1 MNLKFNLQYL
11 RQKRNQAFGWINA
24 TQFLG
29 ALNDNV
35 FKALIQMFLIAKL
48 PDARGNTLAIATI
61 LFSLPYIFFTPY
73 AGFIADRFSKKNVTV
88 ILKYAELV
96 IMLLSCF
103 AFLIGSRFMLFAL
116 LFLMS
121 AQSALFSP
129 TKYGIL
135 PEIVAEE
142 KLTRAN
148 GLLVM
153 MSFIAIILGT
163 VIAPGLSVVT
173 NSWFEIQDNAYGLAA
188 VVCVLIAILGVV
200 TSHQVWNTRPANPTV
215 SADYFFLRQL
225 WRTFKWVRK
234 DGNLLAAVLATG
246 FFSMLAGFMQI
257 NLIDY
262 GMSCLG
268 LDEKHSSFMFFYS
281 AIGIAVGAFSA
292 GQLSKR
298 NIEFALIPIGSFL
311 ILVSLLVLGFITTPQ
326 YIVPVCIFIFT
337 AGLGA
342 GLFIVPLDTFIQIA
356 MPTKTR
362 GEGLALNSFISWV
375 GIAFAGVFM
384 YIFNKISLPPNGGFL
399 FFVIPAGI
407 LFIFGNHFLKDFF
420 FRFCATFIVRLIY
433 RVRTIG
439 VENVP
444 LQGPA
449 VLIVNNASYMDSLL
463 LCATTR
469 RRIRF
474 LMSRDIYNRWRWCRP
489 IFRMYGVIPVDD
501 RSSPRQVAMA
511 IREARKAL
519 DEGFMVCVFAEGGIT
534 RTGTIRAFKSG
545 YARIVKG
552 SNYPIIPVYLGGSW
566 GTIYHYY
573 QGQLV
578 RKWFRMSLQRYR
590 VTVMFGKP
598 MPSTTDAFHVRRA
611 VMELSCDYFNSRKD
625 EHRSLAKSFITE
637 VRRNWFGQA
646 ADDTLGMKV
655 TYGKALIASIA
666 LARAISPKVK
676 DDKHIGILLPTSC
689 AGMIAN
695 ITAALLGRSAVNLNF
710 TTSKQAF
717 AHSINQCGMHVIIT
731 SRKFVERFPQY
742 EIEESKLVYIEDI
755 LRGLTTKTKLQCALA
770 AAFYPLKWM
779 VPATAKTTA
788 DDVAM
793 ILFSSGSTGEPKGVM
808 LSQHNVISMIESLR
822 MMLATTPEDH
832 ICGTLPLFHSFG
844 IMGCIWYPLLK
855 HVRVTMHPNPLDAQA
870 VVDIVRDKKSTM
882 IFGTP
887 TFLSIYA
894 RKATR
899 EDFKTLRFIL
909 AGAEKLK
916 ESLIKTYEE
925 KYGVRPYEAYGVT
938 ELSPGIA
945 VSVPHGTG
953 GGIVQEGW
961 KTGRVGLP
969 CPGIAMKVLDPDTGE
984 EMAPGEPGLLY
995 LKGPNVMLGYLQRE
1009 DLTSEVLKDGW
1020 YCTGDI
1026 AFIDEDGFVGLT
1038 DRLSRFSKIAGEMV
1052 PHVGVEEAL
1061 LNVTGLSGQVL
1072 AVTGVP
1078 DERKG
1083 EKLVVL
1089 YTPECGDAQWLYE
1102 ALDSAE
1108 IPNLWKPAKTE
1119 YYPVESIPLLGTGKV
1134 DLSGVKK
1141 LAISIVENKKME
1153 K

>member
-1 MNLKFNLQYL
+1 MSFKFNLKSL
-11 RQKRNQAFGWINA
+11 RQKRERAFGWINA

-29 ALNDNV
+29 ALNDNI
-35 FKALIQMFLIAKL
+35 FKQLIQMFLIAIMPETK
-48 PDARGNTLAIATI
+48 GGTLAFATM
-61 LFSLPYIFFTPY
+61 LFALPYIFLTPY
-73 AGFIADRFSKKNVTV
+73 AGFIADKFSKKYITV
-88 ILKYAELV
+88 VLKYAELV
-96 IMLLSCF
+96 IMVLSCV
-103 AFLIGSRFMLFAL
+103 AFLLGSRIMLFTL
-116 LFLMS
+116 LFMMS
-121 AQSALFSP
+121 AQSALFAP
-129 TKYGIL
+129 AKYGIV
-135 PEIVAEE
+135 PELVS
-142 KLTRAN
+142 KDRLSMAN

-153 MSFIAIILGT
+153 MTFMATILGT
-163 VIAPGLSVVT
+163 AIAPGLSYLT
-173 NSWFEIQDNAYGLAA
+173 NNIFVSNDEFAYGLASIA
-188 VVCVLIAILGVV
+188 CVIIAIAGVL
-200 TSHQVWNTRPANPTV
+200 TSHQVWSTRPANPDV
-215 SADYFFLRQL
+215 LPDYFFLRKL
-225 WRTFKWVRK
+225 WHTFSWVKK
-234 DGNLLAAVLATG
+234 DRDLCMAIIATG
-246 FFSMLAGFMQI
+246 LFSLIAGFMQI
-257 NLIDY
+257 NLVNY
-262 GMSCLG
+262 GMECLKF
-268 LDEKHSSFMFFYS
+268 DEKLSSFMFFFS
-281 AIGIAVGAFSA
+281 AFGIAVSA
-292 GQLSKR
+292 YLAGRLSKR
-298 NIEFALIPIGSFL
+298 NIEFAFIPLGSFFMMA
-311 ILVSLLVLGFITTPQ
+311 SLYLLGKFGSPDTIIFVGFI
-326 YIVPVCIFIFT
+326 IFV
-337 AGLGA
+337 AGVGA
-342 GLFIVPLDTFIQIA
+342 GMFLVPLDTFIQITL
-356 MPTKTR
+356 PIKRR
-362 GEGLALNSFISWV
+362 GEGLALNSFFSWCGV
-375 GIAFAGVFM
+375 ALAGICMFVFDKLGV
-384 YIFNKISLPPNGGFL
+384 PPNLGFL
-399 FFVIPAGI
+399 YFVIPASI
-407 LFIFGNHFLKDFF
+407 LFIFGLHFLKDFL
-420 FRFCATFIVRLIY
+420 FRFFVTIIVKLLY
-433 RVRTIG
+433 KVRTIG
-439 VENVP
+439 IENVP
-444 LQGPA
+444 IQGPA
-449 VLIVNNASYMDSLL
+449 VLIVNYASYMDSLL

-474 LMSRDIYNRWRWCRP
+474 LMSRDIYERWRWCRP
-489 IFRMYGVIPVDD
+489 IFKMYGVIPVDD

-519 DEGFMVCVFAEGGIT
+519 DEGYMVCVFAEGGIT

-545 YARIVKG
+545 FAKILHG
-552 SNYPIIPVYLGGSW
+552 TNYPIIPIYLGGSW

-578 RKWFRMSLQRYR
+578 RKWFRMSLMRYR

-598 MPSTTDAFHVRRA
+598 LPATTDAFHVRRA

-625 EHRSLAKSFITE
+625 EHKSLAKSFISE
-637 VRRNWFGQA
+637 ARSSWFAQA

-655 TYGKALIASIA
+655 TYGKALIASVA
-666 LARAISPKVK
+666 LARAISPKVTE
-676 DDKHIGILLPTSC
+676 DKHIGILLPTSC

-717 AHSINQCGMHVIIT
+717 AHSIEQCGMHVIIT
-731 SRKFVERFPQY
+731 SRKFIERFPQY
-742 EIEESKLVYIEDI
+742 EISEDKLVYIEDI
-755 LRGLTTKTKLQCALA
+755 LKNLTTKTKLSCAFA
-770 AAFYPLKWM
+770 AAFLPLNMM
-779 VPATAKTTA
+779 VPATAKTEA

-808 LSQHNVISMIESLR
+808 LSHHNVLSMIESLR
-822 MMLATTPEDH
+822 MMLATTPDDH

-870 VVDIVRDKKSTM
+870 VVDIVRNKKSTM

-899 EDFKTLRFIL
+899 EDFQTLRFIL

-916 ESLIKTYEE
+916 ESLIRIYEE
-925 KYGVRPYEAYGVT
+925 KYGVRPYEAYGAT

-953 GGIVQEGW
+953 GGVVQEGW

-1026 AFIDEDGFVGLT
+1026 AFIDDDGFVGLT
-1038 DRLSRFSKIAGEMV
+1038 DRLSRFSKIGGEMV

-1089 YTPECGDAQWLYE
+1089 YTSECGDAQWLYE
-1102 ALDSAE
+1102 ALESAE

-1119 YYPVESIPLLGTGKV
+1119 YHLVDSIPLLGSGKV
-1134 DLSGVKK
+1134 DLSGIKK
-1141 LAISIVENKKME
+1141 LAISIANDKK
-1153 K
+1153 

>member
-1 MNLKFNLQYL
+1 MKLKFNLQYL
-11 RQKRNQAFGWINA
+11 RHKRSQAFGWVNA
-24 TQFLG
+24 TQFFG
-29 ALNDNV
+29 ALNDNI
-35 FKALIQMFLIAKL
+35 FKALIQMFLIGMLPEARAK
-48 PDARGNTLAIATI
+48 TLAIATV
-61 LFSLPYIFFTPY
+61 LFSAPYLFLTPF
-73 AGFIADRFSKKNVTV
+73 AGYIADRFSKKHITV

-96 IMLLSCF
+96 IMVLSLI
-103 AFLIGSRFMLFAL
+103 AFLVGSRFMLFAL

-135 PEIVAEE
+135 PELVPEE
-142 KLTRAN
+142 KLTKAN

-163 VIAPGLSVVT
+163 ALAPALATWT
-173 NSWFEIQDNAYGLAA
+173 NRSLANPCFAYGLAS
-188 VVCVLIAILGVV
+188 VVCVVVAILGIV
-200 TSHQVWNTRPANPTV
+200 TSLNVWSTRPANPTV
-215 SADYFFLRQL
+215 KPDHLLFRKL
-225 WRTFKWVRK
+225 WSTFQWVKK
-234 DGNLLAAVLATG
+234 DKNLLTAVLSTG
-246 FFSMLAGFMQI
+246 FFSLLAGFMQI

-262 GMSCLG
+262 GMECLG
-268 LDEKHSSFMFFYS
+268 LDEKQSSFMFFYS
-281 AIGIAVGAFSA
+281 AIGIALGAFLA

-311 ILVSLLVLGFITTPQ
+311 ILICLLLIGFISSPA
-326 YIVPVCIFIFT
+326 YFVAVCILVFL
-337 AGLGA
+337 AGIGA
-342 GLFIVPLDTFIQIA
+342 GLFIVPLDTFIQIS
-356 MPTKTR
+356 MPAKTR

-375 GIAFAGVFM
+375 GIALAGVFM
-384 YIFNKISLPPNGGFL
+384 FIFDRISLPPNGGFL
-399 FFVIPAGI
+399 FFVIPAGV
-407 LFIFGNHFLKDFF
+407 LFIVSQHYLKDFF
-420 FRFCATFIVRLIY
+420 FRFCVNLIVRLVY
-433 RVRTIG
+433 KVRTIG
-439 VENVP
+439 IENVP
-444 LQGPA
+444 VQGPG
-449 VLIVNNASYMDSLL
+449 VLIVNHASYMDSLL

-474 LMSRDIYNRWRWCRP
+474 LMSRDIYERWRWCRP
-489 IFRMYGVIPVDD
+489 IFKMYGVIPIDN
-501 RSSPRQVAMA
+501 RSSPRQVAMG
-511 IREARKAL
+511 IRAARKYL
-519 DEGFMVCVFAEGGIT
+519 DEGYLVCIFAEGGIT

-545 YARIVKG
+545 FSRIVKG
-552 SNYPIIPVYLGGSW
+552 TNYPIIPVYLGGSW

-578 RKWFRMSLQRYR
+578 RRWFRMSLLRYK
-590 VTVMFGKP
+590 VTVMFGKAL
-598 MPSTTDAFHVRRA
+598 PSSTDAFHVRRA
-611 VMELSCDYFNSRKD
+611 VMELSCDYFNSRKN
-625 EHRSLAKSFITE
+625 EHKSLAKSFITE
-637 VRRNWFGQA
+637 ARRNWFGHA

-717 AHSINQCGMHVIIT
+717 AHSIEQCGMHAIIT
-731 SRKFVERFPQY
+731 SRKFIERFPQY
-742 EIEESKLVYIEDI
+742 EIDESKLVFIEDI
-755 LRGLTTKTKLQCALA
+755 LRGLTTKTKLQCAFA
-770 AAFYPLKWM
+770 AAFYPLKLM
-779 VPATAKTTA
+779 VPATAKTEA

-808 LSQHNVISMIESLR
+808 LSHHNVISMIESLR
-822 MMLATTPEDH
+822 MMLATTPDDH

-870 VVDIVRDKKSTM
+870 VVDIVRNQKSTM

-925 KYGVRPYEAYGVT
+925 KYGVRPYEAYGAT

-969 CPGIAMKVLDPDTGE
+969 CPGIAMKVLDPDTGK

-1038 DRLSRFSKIAGEMV
+1038 DRLSRFSKIGGEMV

-1061 LNVTGLSGQVL
+1061 LNATGLSGQVL

-1108 IPNLWKPAKTE
+1108 IPNLWKPAKSE
-1119 YYPVESIPLLGTGKV
+1119 YYPVEAIPLLGSGKV
-1134 DLSGVKK
+1134 DLSGIKK
-1141 LAISIVENKKME
+1141 LALSLVNKQ
-1153 K
+1153 

>member
-1 MNLKFNLQYL
+1 MKIKFNLQAL
-11 RQKRNQAFGWINA
+11 RQKRSQAFGWVNA
-24 TQFLG
+24 TQFFG
-29 ALNDNV
+29 ALNDNI
-35 FKALIQMFLIAKL
+35 FKAMIQMFLIAML
-48 PDARGNTLAIATI
+48 PNSRGITLAIATI
-61 LFSLPYIFFTPY
+61 LFSIPYVFLTPY
-73 AGFIADRFSKKNVTV
+73 AGFLADRFSKKKITV
-88 ILKYAELV
+88 ILKYAELL
-96 IMLLSCF
+96 IMVLSCI
-103 AFLIGSRFMLFAL
+103 AFFIGSRFMLFTL
-116 LFLMS
+116 LFMMS

-135 PEIVAEE
+135 PELVSEE

-153 MSFIAIILGT
+153 MSFIAIIIGT
-163 VIAPGLSVVT
+163 ASAPALSLVA
-173 NSWFEIQDNAYGLAA
+173 NKWISNPQYAYGLASI
-188 VVCVLIAILGVV
+188 VCVVIAIAGIL
-200 TSHQVWNTRPANPTV
+200 TSHQVWKTRPANPTV
-215 SADYFFLRQL
+215 TNDHFFLRKL
-225 WRTFKWVRK
+225 WKTFKWVRK
-234 DGNLLAAVLATG
+234 DKNLLIAIFATG

-257 NLIDY
+257 NLIHY
-262 GMSCLG
+262 GMHCLE
-268 LDEKHSSFMFFYS
+268 LDEKQSSFMFFF
-281 AIGIAVGAFSA
+281 AAVGIAFGAYYA
-292 GQLSKR
+292 GRLSKR

-311 ILVSLLVLGFITTPQ
+311 ILVSLLIIGFITSPN
-326 YIVPVCIFIFT
+326 YLILVSILVFV

-342 GLFIVPLDTFIQIA
+342 GFFIVPLDTFIQITL
-356 MPTKTR
+356 PLEKR

-375 GIAFAGVFM
+375 GISLAGLFM
-384 YIFNKISLPPNGGFL
+384 FIFDKISLPPNGGFL

-407 LFIFGNHFLKDFF
+407 LFIFGQHFLKDFF
-420 FRFCATFIVRLIY
+420 FRFCVNLIVRLIY
-433 RVRTIG
+433 KVRTIG
-439 VENVP
+439 IENVP
-444 LQGPA
+444 INGPA
-449 VLIVNNASYMDSLL
+449 VLIVNHASYMDSLL

-474 LMSRDIYNRWRWCRP
+474 LMSRDIYERWRWCRP
-489 IFRMYGVIPVDD
+489 FFKMYGVIPVDN

-519 DEGFMVCVFAEGGIT
+519 DDGFMVCIFAEGGIT

-545 YARIVKG
+545 FARILRG
-552 SNYPIIPVYLGGSW
+552 TDYPIIPIYLGGSW

-578 RKWFRMSLQRYR
+578 RKWFRLSLLRYR
-590 VTVMFGKP
+590 VTVMFGKQLP
-598 MPSTTDAFHVRRA
+598 ATTDAFHVRRA

-625 EHRSLAKSFITE
+625 EHKSLGKSFISE
-637 VRRNWFGQA
+637 ARSSWFAPA

-655 TYGKALIASIA
+655 TYGKALIASVA
-666 LARAISPKVK
+666 LARAISPRVQ

-717 AHSINQCGMHVIIT
+717 AHSIEQCGMHVIIT

-742 EIEESKLVYIEDI
+742 EISEEKLVFIEDV
-755 LRGLTTKTKLQCALA
+755 LKNLTTKTKLSCAFA
-770 AAFYPLKWM
+770 AAFLPLNTM
-779 VPATAKTTA
+779 VPATAKTEA

-808 LSQHNVISMIESLR
+808 LSHHNVLSMIESLR
-822 MMLATTPEDH
+822 MMLATTPDDH

-870 VVDIVRDKKSTM
+870 VVDIVRNQKSTM

-916 ESLIKTYEE
+916 ESLVKLYEE
-925 KYGVRPYEAYGVT
+925 RYGVRPYEAYGAT

-1026 AFIDEDGFVGLT
+1026 AFIDDDGFVGLT
-1038 DRLSRFSKIAGEMV
+1038 DRLSRFSKIGGEMV

-1061 LNVTGLSGQVL
+1061 LNATGLTGQVL

-1089 YTPECGDAQWLYE
+1089 YTAECGDPQWLYE
-1102 ALDSAE
+1102 ALEGSG
-1108 IPNLWKPAKTE
+1108 IPNLWKPAKSE
-1119 YYPVESIPLLGTGKV
+1119 YYLVEAIPLLGSGKV
-1134 DLSGVKK
+1134 DLSGIKK
-1141 LAISIVENKKME
+1141 LALSVINKK
-1153 K
+1153 

>member
-1 MNLKFNLQYL
+1 MKFNLQYL
-11 RQKRNQAFGWINA
+11 RQRREQAFGWVNA
-24 TQFLG
+24 TQFFG
-29 ALNDNV
+29 ALNDNI
-35 FKALIQMFLIAKL
+35 FKAFIQMFLIVQM
-48 PDARGNTLAIATI
+48 PDSKGTTLAMATI
-61 LFSLPYIFFTPY
+61 LFSLPYIFLTPF
-73 AGFIADRFSKKNVTV
+73 AGYLADRFSKKTITV
-88 ILKYAELV
+88 ILKYTEFV
-96 IMLLSCF
+96 IMLLSCV
-103 AFLIGSRFMLFAL
+103 AFLIGSKFMLFFL
-116 LFLMS
+116 LFTMS

-135 PEIVAEE
+135 PELVKEE
-142 KLTRAN
+142 NLTRAN

-153 MSFIAIILGT
+153 MSFVAIILGT
-163 VIAPGLSVVT
+163 AAAPGLAVVT
-173 NSWFEIQDNAYGLAA
+173 NNLFSNPCWAYGLST
-188 VVCVLIAILGVV
+188 VVCVLIAGVGIF
-200 TSHQVWNTRPANPTV
+200 TSHQVWNTRAANPSVTP
-215 SADYFFLRQL
+215 DLLFLRKL
-225 WRTFKWVRK
+225 WNTFKWVKK
-234 DGNLLAAVLATG
+234 DKNLTVAVFASG

-262 GMSCLG
+262 GMECLA

-281 AIGIAVGAFSA
+281 AIGIALGAFYA
-292 GQLSKR
+292 GKTSKR

-311 ILVSLLVLGFITTPQ
+311 ILISLLLIGFITTPKFF
-326 YIVPVCIFIFT
+326 IVVCILIFL

-356 MPTKTR
+356 MPKKTR
-362 GEGLALNSFISWV
+362 GEGLALNAFLSWV
-375 GIAFAGVFM
+375 GIALSGVFM
-384 YIFNKISLPPNGGFL
+384 LIFDKISLPANGGFL
-399 FFVIPAGI
+399 FFVIPAGV
-407 LFIFGNHFLKDFF
+407 LFIFSQHYLKDFF
-420 FRFCATFIVRLIY
+420 FRFCVNFIVKLAY
-433 RVRTIG
+433 KVRTIG
-439 VENVP
+439 IENVP
-444 LQGPA
+444 VQGPA
-449 VLIVNNASYMDSLL
+449 ILIVNHASYMDSLL

-474 LMSRDIYNRWRWCRP
+474 LMSRDIYERWRWCRP
-489 IFRMYGVIPVDD
+489 IFKMYGVIPVDN

-511 IREARKAL
+511 IRDARKAL
-519 DEGFMVCVFAEGGIT
+519 DQGYLVCVFAEGGIT

-545 YARIVKG
+545 FARILRG
-552 SNYPIIPVYLGGSW
+552 TNYPIIPIYLGGSW

-578 RKWFRMSLQRYR
+578 RKWFRLSLMRYP
-590 VTVMFGKP
+590 VTVMFGKALP
-598 MPSTTDAFHVRRA
+598 ATTDAFHVRRA
-611 VMELSCDYFNSRKD
+611 VMELSCDYFNSRKI
-625 EHRSLAKSFITE
+625 EHKSLAKSFITE
-637 VRRNWFGQA
+637 VRRNWFAHA

-655 TYGKALIASIA
+655 TYGKALIASVA

-676 DDKHIGILLPTSC
+676 EDKHIGILLPTSC

-717 AHSINQCGMHVIIT
+717 SHSIEQCGMHAIIT
-731 SRKFVERFPQY
+731 SRKFIERFPQY
-742 EIEESKLVYIEDI
+742 EISADKLVFIEDV
-755 LRGLTTKTKLQCALA
+755 LKNLTVKTKLLCAVA
-770 AAFYPLKWM
+770 AAFFPLKWM
-779 VPATAKTTA
+779 VPATVKTDA

-808 LSQHNVISMIESLR
+808 LSHHNVISMIESLR
-822 MMLATTPEDH
+822 MMLATKPDDH

-870 VVDIVRDKKSTM
+870 VVDIVRNHKSTM

-899 EDFKTLRFIL
+899 EDFQSLRFIL

-925 KYGVRPYEAYGVT
+925 KYGIRPYEAYGAT

-1026 AFIDEDGFVGLT
+1026 AFIDDDGFVGLT
-1038 DRLSRFSKIAGEMV
+1038 DRLSRFSKIGGEMV

-1061 LNVTGLSGQVL
+1061 LNACGLTGQVL

-1089 YTPECGDAQWLYE
+1089 YTPECGDPQWMYE
-1102 ALDSAE
+1102 ALDSSE
-1108 IPNLWKPAKTE
+1108 IPNLWKPAKSE
-1119 YYPVESIPLLGTGKV
+1119 YYPVDAIPLLGSGKV
-1134 DLSGVKK
+1134 DLSAIKK
-1141 LAISIVENKKME
+1141 LAISIVSKK
-1153 K
+1153 

>member
-1 MNLKFNLQYL
+1 MKIKFNLQAL
-11 RQKRNQAFGWINA
+11 RQKRSQAFGWVNA
-24 TQFLG
+24 TQFFG
-29 ALNDNV
+29 ALNDNI
-35 FKALIQMFLIAKL
+35 FKALLQMFLIAML
-48 PDARGNTLAIATI
+48 PNSKGTTLALATI
-61 LFSLPYIFFTPY
+61 LFSLPYVFLTPY
-73 AGFIADRFSKKNVTV
+73 AGFLADRFSKKIITV
-88 ILKYAELV
+88 ILKYAELG
-96 IMLLSCF
+96 IMLLSCV
-103 AFLIGSRFMLFAL
+103 AFLVGSRFMLYAL

-135 PEIVAEE
+135 PELVPEE
-142 KLTRAN
+142 RLTKAN

-153 MSFIAIILGT
+153 MTFIATILGT
-163 VIAPGLSVVT
+163 AAAPAISFVT
-173 NSWFEIQDNAYGLAA
+173 NTWFGSINIAYGIAA
-188 VVCVLIAILGVV
+188 IVCVIIASVGIF
-200 TSHQVWNTRPANPTV
+200 TSHQVWNTRAANPTI
-215 SADYFFLRQL
+215 SPDYLFLRKL
-225 WRTFKWVRK
+225 WHTFMWVKK
-234 DGNLLAAVLATG
+234 DKNLLVAVLATA

-262 GMSCLG
+262 GMDCLG
-268 LDEKHSSFMFFYS
+268 LDEKESSFMFFYS
-281 AIGIAVGAFSA
+281 AIGIATGAYLA
-292 GQLSKR
+292 GRLSKR
-298 NIEFALIPIGSFL
+298 NIEFALIPAGSFL
-311 ILVSLLVLGFITTPQ
+311 ILISLLFLGFISTPKF
-326 YIVPVCIFIFT
+326 IVVVCVLVFL

-362 GEGLALNSFISWV
+362 GEGLALNSFLSWV
-375 GIAFAGVFM
+375 GIALAGVFM
-384 YIFNKISLPPNGGFL
+384 FIFDKISLPPNGGFL

-407 LFIFGNHFLKDFF
+407 LFIFSQHYLKDFF
-420 FRFCATFIVRLIY
+420 FRFCVSLIVRMAY
-433 RVRTIG
+433 KVRTIG
-439 VENVP
+439 IENVP
-444 LQGPA
+444 VNGPA
-449 VLIVNNASYMDSLL
+449 VLIVNHASYMDSLL

-474 LMSRDIYNRWRWCRP
+474 LMSRDIYERWRWCRP

-519 DEGFMVCVFAEGGIT
+519 DDGFMVCIFAEGGIT

-545 YARIVKG
+545 FARILRG
-552 SNYPIIPVYLGGSW
+552 TNYPIIPIYLGGSW

-578 RKWFRMSLQRYR
+578 RKWFRMSLMRYR

-598 MPSTTDAFHVRRA
+598 LPSTTDAFHVRRA
-611 VMELSCDYFNSRKD
+611 VMELSCDYFNSRKE
-625 EHRSLAKSFITE
+625 EHKSLGKSFISE
-637 VRRNWFGQA
+637 ARRNWFGYA

-655 TYGKALIASIA
+655 TYGKALIASVA
-666 LARAISPKVK
+666 LARAISPRVQE
-676 DDKHIGILLPTSC
+676 DKHIGILLPTSC

-717 AHSINQCGMHVIIT
+717 AHSIEQCGMHVIIT
-731 SRKFVERFPQY
+731 SRKFVERFPHY
-742 EIEESKLVYIEDI
+742 EISEEKLVFIEDI
-755 LRGLTTKTKLQCALA
+755 LRGLTTKVKLSCALA

-779 VPATAKTTA
+779 VPATAKTEA

-808 LSQHNVISMIESLR
+808 LSHHNVLSMIESLR
-822 MMLATTPEDH
+822 MMLATTPDDH

-870 VVDIVRDKKSTM
+870 VVDIVRNQKSTM

-916 ESLIKTYEE
+916 ESLIKLYEE
-925 KYGVRPYEAYGVT
+925 RYGVRPYEAYGAT

-969 CPGIAMKVLDPDTGE
+969 CPGIAMKVLDPDTGA

-1026 AFIDEDGFVGLT
+1026 AFIDDDGFVGLT
-1038 DRLSRFSKIAGEMV
+1038 DRLSRFSKIGGEMV

-1061 LNVTGLSGQVL
+1061 LNVCGLSGQVL

-1089 YTPECGDAQWLYE
+1089 YTPECGSGDWLYE
-1102 ALDSAE
+1102 ALESAE
-1108 IPNLWKPAKTE
+1108 IPNLWKPAKSE
-1119 YYPVESIPLLGTGKV
+1119 YYPVEAIPLLGSGKI
-1134 DLSGVKK
+1134 DLSGIKK
-1141 LAISIVENKKME
+1141 LALSIVNNK
-1153 K
+1153 